1 MSILGYLVFALA
13 KVIGLIIDLYT
24 IVVIISALISWV
36 SPDPY
41 NPLVRLLRGLTEPA
55 FNLARRMLPN
65 ALLRLRIDISPIIV
79 LLALVLLDALV
90 SGILVEFGRRLIHS

>member
-65 ALLRLRIDISPIIV
+65 ALLRLRIDISPVIV